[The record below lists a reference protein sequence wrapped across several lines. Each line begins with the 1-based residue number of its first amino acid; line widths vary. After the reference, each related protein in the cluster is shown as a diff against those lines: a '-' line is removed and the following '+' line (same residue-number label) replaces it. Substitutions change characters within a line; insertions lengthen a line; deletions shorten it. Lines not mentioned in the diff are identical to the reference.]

1 MSRCRGAVVRTARGP
16 GVLILLGRTSGR
28 SWWAEEDPG
37 KCHQVV
43 GYDRLLVGDM
53 RTPRGHV
60 PIDSEVCQHRP
71 VEIRRGIR
79 CSGRRRRSR
88 PTSSATTFLGRTAR
102 VRVPPSAAAHSACA
116 WAPLHHHH
124 RRHRLADRGRGLG
137 LVDYCEKSKTF
148 RMMPRSKT
156 SSAWCV
162 SCVGVLS
169 GTGARGREC
178 KRADPHPLNLELDP
192 RSWPPTLTHGA
203 PSRPST
209 ISSWS
214 RPTQP

>member
-1 MSRCRGAVVRTARGP
+1 MLKKIV
-16 GVLILLGRTSGR
+16 RTSGR
-28 SWWAEEDPG
+28 SSCSWASGAPG

-43 GYDRLLVGDM
+43 GYDRLLVGHM

-71 VEIRRGIR
+71 VEIRRVPR
-79 CSGRRRRSR
+79 CSGPQRRSR

-162 SCVGVLS
+162 SCVGVLT

-192 RSWPPTLTHGA
+192 RSWSPISGSPLITHAHGLFH
-203 PSRPST
+203 T
-209 ISSWS
+209 
-214 RPTQP
+214 

>member
-1 MSRCRGAVVRTARGP
+1 MTGCWLGTCAR
-16 GVLILLGRTSGR
+16 
-28 SWWAEEDPG
+28 
-37 KCHQVV
+37 HV
-43 GYDRLLVGDM
+43 GM
-53 RTPRGHV
+53 CP
-60 PIDSEVCQHRP
+60 S
-71 VEIRRGIR
+71 IRRYASIALSKSAGAIR
-79 CSGRRRRSR
+79 CSGPLQRLRR
-88 PTSSATTFLGRTAR
+88 PSAARTFLGRTAR

-192 RSWPPTLTHGA
+192 RSWSPIVCA
-203 PSRPST
+203 
-209 ISSWS
+209 
-214 RPTQP
+214 

>member
-1 MSRCRGAVVRTARGP
+1 
-16 GVLILLGRTSGR
+16 
-28 SWWAEEDPG
+28 
-37 KCHQVV
+37 
-43 GYDRLLVGDM
+43 M

-71 VEIRRGIR
+71 VEIRRGTR
-79 CSGRRRRSR
+79 CSGPLQRLRRQ
-88 PTSSATTFLGRTAR
+88 SAARTFLGRTAR

-192 RSWPPTLTHGA
+192 RSWPPNSGTMRLIIIYC
-203 PSRPST
+203 SLRPSCAGGLAST
-209 ISSWS
+209 R
-214 RPTQP
+214 RPRKNVRHILEP

>member
-1 MSRCRGAVVRTARGP
+1 MLKKIV
-16 GVLILLGRTSGR
+16 RTSGR
-28 SWWAEEDPG
+28 SSWAADAPG
-37 KCHQVV
+37 KWHQVV

-71 VEIRRGIR
+71 VEIRRGTR
-79 CSGRRRRSR
+79 CSGRPQR
-88 PTSSATTFLGRTAR
+88 PRLPFAGTTLLGRTAR

-192 RSWPPTLTHGA
+192 RSWPPILV
-203 PSRPST
+203 
-209 ISSWS
+209 
-214 RPTQP
+214 

>member
-1 MSRCRGAVVRTARGP
+1 M
-16 GVLILLGRTSGR
+16 LILLGRTSGR
-28 SWWAEEDPG
+28 SSCSSGTHG

-43 GYDRLLVGDM
+43 GYDRLLAGRM
-53 RTPRGHV
+53 RTPRGHA

-71 VEIRRGIR
+71 VEIRRGTR
-79 CSGRRRRSR
+79 CSGPLQRLRR
-88 PTSSATTFLGRTAR
+88 PPAATTFLGRTAR

-148 RMMPRSKT
+148 RMLPRSKT

-192 RSWPPTLTHGA
+192 RSWPPTIDNPGGSLLDV
-203 PSRPST
+203 
-209 ISSWS
+209 
-214 RPTQP
+214 